1 MWITLLFIL
10 IFINTLLVGIGIG
23 KAGQKRPLIMKL
35 FLLGYIVFAG
45 CFMFP
50 IQSEP
55 FPLDVGNLYS
65 LLLAYGIIG
74 LGFAG
79 LYGKKREKQVYF
91 LTLALTL
98 TGMICRYLL
107 EFGEVSNTYNFTP
120 FNIITYAVIIPV
132 YTVIAYYLTSL
143 YINPTTNT

>member
-1 MWITLLFIL
+1 MWIILLFIL
-10 IFINTLLVGIGIG
+10 VFISILLIGVGIGN
-23 KAGQKRPLIMKL
+23 AGRKRPLIMKL

-91 LTLALTL
+91 FTLPLTL

-107 EFGEVSNTYNFTP
+107 EFGEVSNTYNFTL
-120 FNIITYAVIIPV
+120 FNIITYAVILPV
-132 YTVIAYYLTSL
+132 YTVIAYHFISK
-143 YINPTTNT
+143 YITPPS

>member
-1 MWITLLFIL
+1 LWIILLFIL
-10 IFINTLLVGIGIG
+10 VFISTLLVGVGIG
-23 KAGQKRPLIMKL
+23 KAGQKQPFIMKL
-35 FLLGYIVFAG
+35 FLFGYIAFAG

-91 LTLALTL
+91 LTLPLTL

-107 EFGEVSNTYNFTP
+107 EFGEVSNTYNFTL
-120 FNIITYAVIIPV
+120 FNIITYAVILPV
-132 YTVIAYYLTSL
+132 YTVIAYHFISK
-143 YINPTTNT
+143 YITPPS